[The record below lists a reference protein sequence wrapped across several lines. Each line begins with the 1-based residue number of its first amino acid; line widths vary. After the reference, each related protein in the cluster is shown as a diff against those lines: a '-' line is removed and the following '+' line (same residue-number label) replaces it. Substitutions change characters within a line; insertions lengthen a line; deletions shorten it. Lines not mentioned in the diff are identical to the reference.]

1 MDSSWGR
8 DQWLRR
14 DPEEW
19 AAFPEE
25 NVMADD
31 DKRRPAAPA
40 SKPGLKVGEPKSGR
54 AADAA
59 RPRAKGPAER
69 PFDMWLQKQLHAM
82 YDEIAG
88 EPLPNDLLNLIDHDA
103 AKTDDGGEG
112 GPGKPGKKA

>member
-19 AAFPEE
+19 AAFPEQ
-25 NVMADD
+25 NVMARD
-31 DKRRPAAPA
+31 DKRHPAAPA
-40 SKPGLKVGEPKSGR
+40 SKAGDGKAGR
-54 AADAA
+54 AT
-59 RPRAKGPAER
+59 KVSTER

-82 YDEIAG
+82 YDEIAS

-103 AKTDDGGEG
+103 ANADGDGKGGSGKTSG
-112 GPGKPGKKA
+112 GKKT